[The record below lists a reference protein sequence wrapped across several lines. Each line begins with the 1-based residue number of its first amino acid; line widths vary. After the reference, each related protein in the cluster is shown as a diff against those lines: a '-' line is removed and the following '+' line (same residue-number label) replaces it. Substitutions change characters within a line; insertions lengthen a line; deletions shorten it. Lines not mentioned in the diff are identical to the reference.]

1 MLSGSNRF
9 SSVCLSLGSKLAAR
23 SSLDKNEGEAY
34 LDLGEGID
42 PTRASRICPAFGP
55 RRKSWLGG
63 RGFPIFFQTICSPH
77 LSAEAVC
84 LLKKRVGSADRRMKG
99 AWIKALRVG
108 LDVRDANVVLHAPIL
123 E

>member
-1 MLSGSNRF
+1 MIRH
-9 SSVCLSLGSKLAAR
+9 VR
-23 SSLDKNEGEAY
+23 
-34 LDLGEGID
+34 
-42 PTRASRICPAFGP
+42 SRICPAFGP

-63 RGFPIFFQTICSPH
+63 PGLPHLLLDDLSLH